1 MKSDLHKV
9 DADKLKT
16 IPIDLK
22 KLSDVADNDV
32 KEALQ
37 RTLVLK
43 IDVMETKISS
53 TDFMLIQII
62 EIFSKRLTIIQTLQ
76 KWKIK

>member
-1 MKSDLHKV
+1 MKSDLHKL

-43 IDVMETKISS
+43 IDVMETRIFS
-53 TDFMLIQII
+53 TDFMLIQITA
-62 EIFSKRLTIIQTLQ
+62 IFSKRLTIIQTLQ

>member
-1 MKSDLHKV
+1 MKSDLHKLDV
-9 DADKLKT
+9 DKLKT

>member
-1 MKSDLHKV
+1 MKSDLHKL

-16 IPIDLK
+16 IPTDLK

-62 EIFSKRLTIIQTLQ
+62 AIFSKRLTIIQTLQ